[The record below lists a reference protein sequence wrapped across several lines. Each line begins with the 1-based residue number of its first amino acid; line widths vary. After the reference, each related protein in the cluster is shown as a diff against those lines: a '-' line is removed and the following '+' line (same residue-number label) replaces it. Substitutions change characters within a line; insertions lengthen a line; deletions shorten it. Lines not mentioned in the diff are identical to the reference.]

1 MQLEKTLLYLN
12 VVNIGFLLSFWVIM
26 LNEQDL
32 LKKYGDIIKE
42 EINVKDVE
50 IYQSDKPITKIFK
63 PLWGQ
68 LSVKFW
74 KDTWQ
79 IIANWKQWN
88 VREIDGW
95 IEVFD
100 NDGNTRKLDESDYE
114 VVYEWLD
121 WTDTTVEWNTIVK
134 LDLEITDE
142 LKREWTAREISRFLN
157 QMRKD
162 ADFSVDAR
170 VNMHYQSDSEDM
182 KNIVK
187 EFSEFLKEEALIIN
201 ISEWNCDSD
210 TRSDTFE
217 SENGKVTFWLTVA

>member
-1 MQLEKTLLYLN
+1 
-12 VVNIGFLLSFWVIM
+12 M
-26 LNEQDL
+26 LNEKEL
-32 LKKYGDIIKE
+32 LDKYGDIIKE
-42 EINVKDVE
+42 EINVKEVD
-50 IYQSDKPITKIFK
+50 IYQSDKPITKVYK

-68 LSVKFW
+68 LSAKFG

-79 IIANWKQWN
+79 IIANWKQGN
-88 VREIDGW
+88 VREVEWW

-100 NDGNTRKLDESDYE
+100 NAWHSWKLDEWDYE

-121 WTDTTVEWNTIVK
+121 GTDTTVEWNTIVK
-134 LDLEITDE
+134 LDLEITDD

-170 VNMHYQSDSEDM
+170 VNMHYTSDTENM

-187 EFSEFLKEEALIIN
+187 EFAEFLKEEALIID
-201 ISEWNCDSD
+201 ILEGSTDSD
-210 TRSDTFE
+210 TCSDTFE
-217 SENGKVTFWLTVA
+217 SENGNIKFWLTVA

>member
-1 MQLEKTLLYLN
+1 MLTEKELL
-12 VVNIGFLLSFWVIM
+12 
-26 LNEQDL
+26 D
-32 LKKYGDIIKE
+32 KYWDIIKE
-42 EINVKDVE
+42 EINVKEVN

-68 LSVKFW
+68 LSAKFW

-88 VREIDGW
+88 VREIEGW

-100 NDGNTRKLDESDYE
+100 NNGNTRKLYEWDYE

-121 WTDTTVEWNTIVK
+121 GTDTTVEWNTIVK
-134 LDLEITDE
+134 LDLMITDD
-142 LKREWTAREISRFLN
+142 LRREWIAREISRFLN

-182 KNIVK
+182 KNIVQ
-187 EFSEFLKEEALIIN
+187 EFAEFLKEEALIIN
-201 ISEWNCDSD
+201 ISEGNCDAD
-210 TRSDTFE
+210 TRSDKYE
-217 SENGKVTFWLTVA
+217 GENGSITFWLTVA

>member
-1 MQLEKTLLYLN
+1 MPGFFKMVYLKT
-12 VVNIGFLLSFWVIM
+12 
-26 LNEQDL
+26 
-32 LKKYGDIIKE
+32 K
-42 EINVKDVE
+42 EINVKDVD
-50 IYQSDKPITKIFK
+50 IYQSDKPITKIYK

-68 LSVKFW
+68 LSAKFG

-79 IIANWKQWN
+79 IIANGKQWN
-88 VREIDGW
+88 VREIEDW

-100 NDGNTRKLDESDYE
+100 NNWNTRKLDESDYE

-121 WTDTTVEWNTIVK
+121 GTDTTVEWNTIVK

-170 VNMHYQSDSEDM
+170 VNMHYQSDSEDI

-187 EFSEFLKEEALIIN
+187 EFSDFLKKEALIID
-201 ISEWNCDSD
+201 ISEGSVDWDTHSD
-210 TRSDTFE
+210 MFE
-217 SENGKVTFWLTVA
+217 SENGNIKFWLTVA

>member
-12 VVNIGFLLSFWVIM
+12 VVNIRFLLSFWVIM

-100 NDGNTRKLDESDYE
+100 NEWHVWKLDESDY
-114 VVYEWLD
+114 
-121 WTDTTVEWNTIVK
+121 
-134 LDLEITDE
+134 
-142 LKREWTAREISRFLN
+142 
-157 QMRKD
+157 
-162 ADFSVDAR
+162 
-170 VNMHYQSDSEDM
+170 
-182 KNIVK
+182 
-187 EFSEFLKEEALIIN
+187 
-201 ISEWNCDSD
+201 
-210 TRSDTFE
+210 
-217 SENGKVTFWLTVA
+217 

>member
-1 MQLEKTLLYLN
+1 
-12 VVNIGFLLSFWVIM
+12 M
-26 LNEQDL
+26 LNEKEL
-32 LKKYGDIIKE
+32 LDKYGDIIKE
-42 EINVKDVE
+42 EINVKDVA
-50 IYQSDKPITKIFK
+50 IYQSDKPITKVFK

-68 LSVKFW
+68 LSAKFG

-79 IIANWKQWN
+79 IIVNWKQWN
-88 VREIDGW
+88 VREIDGG

-100 NDGNTRKLDESDYE
+100 NNWNKRKLDESDYE
-114 VVYEWLD
+114 IVYEWLD
-121 WTDTTVEWNTIVK
+121 GTDTTVEWNTIVK

-170 VNMHYQSDSEDM
+170 VNMHYQSDSEDI

-187 EFSEFLKEEALIIN
+187 EFAEFLKEEALIID
-201 ISEWNCDSD
+201 ISEDSCNSD
-210 TRSDTFE
+210 TRSGTYE
-217 SENGKVTFWLTVA
+217 AENGNIKFWLTVA

>member
-1 MQLEKTLLYLN
+1 
-12 VVNIGFLLSFWVIM
+12 M
-26 LNEQDL
+26 LNEKDL

-42 EINVKDVE
+42 EINVKDVD

-68 LSVKFW
+68 LSAKFG

-88 VREIDGW
+88 VREIEWW

-100 NDGNTRKLDESDYE
+100 NNWNTWKLDETDYE
-114 VVYEWLD
+114 IVYEWLD
-121 WTDTTVEWNTIVK
+121 GTDTTVEWNTIVK
-134 LDLEITDE
+134 LDLEITEE
-142 LKREWTAREISRFLN
+142 LKREWIAREISRFLN

-170 VNMHYQSDSEDM
+170 VNMHYQSDNEYL

-187 EFSEFLKEEALIIN
+187 EFSEFLREEALIID
-201 ISEWNCDSD
+201 IAEWNCDGD
-210 TRSDTFE
+210 THSDTFE
-217 SENGKVTFWLTVA
+217 SENWNIQFWLTVA

>member
-1 MQLEKTLLYLN
+1 
-12 VVNIGFLLSFWVIM
+12 M
-26 LNEQDL
+26 LNEKEL
-32 LKKYGDIIKE
+32 LDKYGDIIKE

-50 IYQSDKPITKIFK
+50 IYQSDKPITKIYK

-79 IIANWKQWN
+79 MIANWKQWN
-88 VREIDGW
+88 VREIDGG

-100 NDGNTRKLDESDYE
+100 NTWHTWKLGESDYE

-121 WTDTTVEWNTIVK
+121 ETDTTVEGNTIVK

-187 EFSEFLKEEALIIN
+187 EFSEFLREEALIID
-201 ISEWNCDSD
+201 ISEGSCDSD

-217 SENGKVTFWLTVA
+217 SENGNIKFWLTVA

>member
-1 MQLEKTLLYLN
+1 MLTEKELL
-12 VVNIGFLLSFWVIM
+12 
-26 LNEQDL
+26 D
-32 LKKYGDIIKE
+32 KYGDIIKE
-42 EINVKDVE
+42 EINVKEVD
-50 IYQSDKPITKIFK
+50 IYQSDKPITKVFK

-68 LSVKFW
+68 LSAKFW

-100 NDGNTRKLDESDYE
+100 NAWHTRKLDESDYE
-114 VVYEWLD
+114 IVYEWLD

-162 ADFSVDAR
+162 ANFAVDAR
-170 VNMHYQSDSEDM
+170 VNMHYKTESDEM
-182 KNIVK
+182 KKIII
-187 EFSEFLKEEALIIN
+187 EFSEFLKDEALIIN
-201 ISEWNCDSD
+201 IVEWDCSND
-210 TRSDTFE
+210 TRSDVFE
-217 SENGKVTFWLTVA
+217 SEEIKTTFWLTVV

>member
-1 MQLEKTLLYLN
+1 MLTEQQLLEKYW
-12 VVNIGFLLSFWVIM
+12 G
-26 LNEQDL
+26 
-32 LKKYGDIIKE
+32 IIKE
-42 EINVKDVE
+42 EINVKEVST
-50 IYQSDKPITKIFK
+50 YLSDKPITKIYK

-68 LSVKFW
+68 LSAKFW

-79 IIANWKQWN
+79 IIANGKQWN

-100 NDGNTRKLDESDYE
+100 NNGNSWKLEEWDYE

-121 WTDTTVEWNTIVK
+121 ETDTTVEWNTIVK
-134 LDLEITDE
+134 LDLTITDD
-142 LKREWTAREISRFLN
+142 LRREWIAREISRFLN

-187 EFSEFLKEEALIIN
+187 EFSEFLKEEALIID
-201 ISEWNCDSD
+201 ISEWNTDWD
-210 TRSDTFE
+210 THSDTFE
-217 SENGKVTFWLTVA
+217 SENGNIKFWLTVA

>member
-1 MQLEKTLLYLN
+1 MLTEQEFLEKY
-12 VVNIGFLLSFWVIM
+12 W
-26 LNEQDL
+26 
-32 LKKYGDIIKE
+32 DIIKE
-42 EINVKDVE
+42 EINVKEVD
-50 IYQSDKPITKIFK
+50 IYQSDKPITKIYK

-68 LSVKFW
+68 LSAKFG

-100 NDGNTRKLDESDYE
+100 SVWHIRKLDESDYE

-121 WTDTTVEWNTIVK
+121 GTDTTVEWNTIVK
-134 LDLEITDE
+134 LDLLITDD
-142 LKREWTAREISRFLN
+142 LKREWIAREISRFLN

-187 EFSEFLKEEALIIN
+187 EFSEFLKEEALIID
-201 ISEWNCDSD
+201 ISEGSTDSD
-210 TRSDTFE
+210 THSDTFE
-217 SENGKVTFWLTVA
+217 SENWNIKFWLTVA